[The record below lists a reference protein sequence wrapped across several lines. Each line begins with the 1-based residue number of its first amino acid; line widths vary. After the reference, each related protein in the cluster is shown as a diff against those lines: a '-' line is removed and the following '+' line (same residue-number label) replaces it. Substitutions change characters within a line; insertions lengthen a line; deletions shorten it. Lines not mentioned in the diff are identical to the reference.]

1 MCQVTTGHTKISN
14 KLIKFQKAQINESKG
29 AIRMEQISDSIR
41 GYCYINKKDPRDFAH
56 GAKRAK
62 ISLFEMLLGPFV

>member
-1 MCQVTTGHTKISN
+1 
-14 KLIKFQKAQINESKG
+14 
-29 AIRMEQISDSIR
+29 MEQISDSIR